1 MTTQSYGHSGYG
13 TSPYG
18 SQPTRFGVSAAEALS
33 QSRVRVTFTDF
44 LDASY
49 PALLDTANYS
59 IPGLTVLSVQ
69 LDSAKA
75 VRLRTNHQTSIA
87 YAVTVTDAH
96 NAAGGNLD
104 PTSHSA
110 NFDGID
116 PASGFWATATSLRRV
131 RLTFD
136 MLMRNDA
143 ELVAIGNYL
152 VTDLNGNSVGIVSV
166 TLESSTSPRSVVC
179 LLDAD
184 LQPAQ
189 VYTIRLDSKVRTAT
203 GGLIFPATSIFQF
216 VENAVQ
222 AGLAPISIP
231 SIAFTGEIHGGLY
244 GQSGGLLFFSPAL
257 ETAIANSVIQV
268 DYAGVCARAYDVYV
282 IPQIPD
288 PSVLYTYGN
297 GHTEGIGTAALWAP
311 FPRLSEACFELSD
324 LRSETVPTFNEPWD
338 QNYVSLLNNTH
349 WKIYDGGATPPAYF
363 IAANNLAPVPPGP
376 SVVIVLQV

>member
-189 VYTIRLDSKVRTAT
+189 VYTIR
-203 GGLIFPATSIFQF
+203 
-216 VENAVQ
+216 
-222 AGLAPISIP
+222 
-231 SIAFTGEIHGGLY
+231 
-244 GQSGGLLFFSPAL
+244 
-257 ETAIANSVIQV
+257 
-268 DYAGVCARAYDVYV
+268 
-282 IPQIPD
+282 
-288 PSVLYTYGN
+288 
-297 GHTEGIGTAALWAP
+297 
-311 FPRLSEACFELSD
+311 
-324 LRSETVPTFNEPWD
+324 
-338 QNYVSLLNNTH
+338 
-349 WKIYDGGATPPAYF
+349 
-363 IAANNLAPVPPGP
+363 
-376 SVVIVLQV
+376 